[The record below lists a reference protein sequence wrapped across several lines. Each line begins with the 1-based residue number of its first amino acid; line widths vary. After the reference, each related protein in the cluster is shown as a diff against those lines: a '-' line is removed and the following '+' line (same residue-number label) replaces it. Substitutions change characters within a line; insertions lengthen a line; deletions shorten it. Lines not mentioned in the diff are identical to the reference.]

1 MLVGEQPGDREDIT
15 GRRSFGPAGRI
26 LDEAL
31 AAAGIERDKVYLAD
45 FGQAQGGLA
54 ADLRVASRLLD

>member
-15 GRRSFGPAGRI
+15 GCRSFGPGAHPRRGARSS
-26 LDEAL
+26 
-31 AAAGIERDKVYLAD
+31 GIVRGKVYLAN
-45 FGQAQGGLA
+45 FGQAQGALA